1 MQRRRS
7 ITLWASIFTC
17 LATLCLLPVHPRTGG
32 CADQSNDLTLLLAGV
47 RGILPPAS
55 TEKPIGGDGGTI
67 SLGNV
72 SVAIPAGALDTRTMI
87 TLSRASAAHGLTP
100 VPSMAYT
107 LDVPDNPCIR
117 QPMTVSIRTNAAN
130 GTTSVGFWDA
140 YDDGNNANTTLPTI
154 LPAQVQNG
162 VATFA
167 IPGTDVCPSTSN
179 SPAGIAQAR
188 ADATNGIPT
197 RSYFSFLVISGYLHM
212 QSAHFRVNYP
222 SSLIG
227 EREDI
232 AQQILN
238 DAESAY
244 NKLSNLGFQFDTAI
258 TWPMAI
264 NVNFGM
270 NERNGETAIPLSG
283 KASQYICLS
292 ANICATDKLNLLKA
306 TIGHEFFHAV
316 QHTYDPRA
324 ALRIR
329 HTWASPVFLWLA
341 EASSVWF
348 ESRMLE
354 SSTYVSDVFI
364 NNIDRKSAGLEI
376 ATDRPTLQDNG
387 YWASGFLRYLTNK
400 KSDLLLASIWN
411 EVRAEGTMLSDYSD
425 LTALIRA
432 DGGTLDAAIDWQKY
446 LSQTLSGTTGYAGW
460 PLPSTNQTWMTS
472 DYPAMQFTTS
482 LYPFSG
488 EKWLIGFNSP
498 PLTEKFWIRA
508 SAVDPDITYDIYR
521 GNKAGG
527 PFTPTATLNQDKRQD
542 LTVSQGD
549 ILLIAA
555 VNANTNA
562 PYKTPET
569 ASVVFG
575 YEGQCSL
582 CDNMPAKLD
591 MTRIYGVTYWY
602 TQDTGLL
609 AADAVLF
616 DNGDPYRLMC
626 YDSSTGKCLLGKEY
640 YESHNLYSET
650 PYDDECHPHGIQKQ
664 YYEDAHLL
672 STVTYV
678 HGVTV
683 GPVTLYINV
692 GGAYYRQSGNYVA
705 GERRDGV
712 WNTYDPSG
720 RLVDICTYSNGTWI
734 ECHEP

>member
-1 MQRRRS
+1 MQRRGS
-7 ITLWASIFTC
+7 IILWVSFLACLTL
-17 LATLCLLPVHPRTGG
+17 LCAVALHPRIGV
-32 CADQSNDLTLLLAGV
+32 CATQDKELTLLLAGV
-47 RGILPPAS
+47 HGVLPPAS
-55 TEKPIGGDGGTI
+55 TEKPIGSDGGTI
-67 SLGNV
+67 SLGGV
-72 SVAIPAGALDTRTMI
+72 SVTIPAGALDTRTMI

-100 VPSMAYT
+100 KPSMAYT
-107 LDVPDNPCIR
+107 LDVPDNPCIH
-117 QPMTVSIRTNAAN
+117 QPMTVSIRTGAAN

-140 YDDGNNANTTLPTI
+140 YDDGGNTNATLPTI
-154 LPAQVQNG
+154 LPAQVQDG

-167 IPGTDVCPSTSN
+167 IPRTDVCPSTSN
-179 SPAGIAQAR
+179 SPADINQAR
-188 ADATNGIPT
+188 ADATNGVPT

-227 EREDI
+227 EREDV

-238 DAESAY
+238 YAESAY
-244 NKLSNLGFQFDTAI
+244 NKLSNLGFKFDTAI
-258 TWPMAI
+258 TWPMAL

-270 NERNGETAIPLSG
+270 DERNGETAIPLSG
-283 KASQYICLS
+283 KASQYICLN
-292 ANICATDKLNLLKA
+292 ANICATDKLNLLKV

-329 HTWASPVFLWLA
+329 HTWTRPVFLWLA

-354 SSTYVSDVFI
+354 SSTYVPDVFV
-364 NNIDRKSAGLEI
+364 NNIDRKNAGLEI
-376 ATDRPTLQDNG
+376 ATDRSTLQDNG
-387 YWASGFLRYLTNK
+387 YWASGFLRYLTTK
-400 KSDLLLASIWN
+400 KSDFLLASIWD

-446 LSQTLSGTTGYAGW
+446 LSQTMSGTTGYAGW
-460 PLPSTNQTWMTS
+460 PLPATNQTWMTS
-472 DYPAMQFTTS
+472 DFPTMQFTTS
-482 LYPFSG
+482 LSPFSG
-488 EKWLIGFNSP
+488 EKWLIGFNNS

-521 GNKAGG
+521 SRKAEG
-527 PFTPTATLNQDKRQD
+527 PFTPTATLNQDRRQD
-542 LTVSQGD
+542 FTVSQGD
-549 ILLIAA
+549 VFLITA
-555 VNANTNA
+555 VNANTSA
-562 PYKTPET
+562 PYQTPET

-582 CDNMPAKLD
+582 CDNMPEKLD
-591 MTRIYGVTYWY
+591 MTRIYGITYWY
-602 TQDTGLL
+602 TQDTNLL
-609 AADAVLF
+609 VADAALF

-626 YDSSTGKCLLGKEY
+626 YDLTTGKCKLGKEY
-640 YESHNLYSET
+640 YESHNLLSEA
-650 PYDDECHPHGIQKQ
+650 PYDEECRIHGVQKK

-678 HGVTV
+678 HGVTI
-683 GPVTLYINV
+683 GPVTLYDNI
-692 GGAYYRQSGNYVA
+692 GGGYYRQSGNYVA
-705 GERRDGV
+705 GERRDGL
-712 WNTYDPSG
+712 WSTYDPSG
-720 RLVDICTYSNGTWI
+720 TLIYTCTYSNGTWI